1 MGHSARAKFKR
12 EIRQQ
17 RLTTVIETRK
27 DKSKRA
33 AIQLAL
39 ERAAAQPKSHD
50 GSRPQFESLSKRLN
64 AGRLPSSEKSNSAR
78 ICVEEGAQEKRSKAA
93 KWGVPVAALTD
104 TKTRGKSTARTR
116 ICRLN
121 KPK

>member
-64 AGRLPSSEKSNSAR
+64 AGRLPSSEK
-78 ICVEEGAQEKRSKAA
+78 V
-93 KWGVPVAALTD
+93 
-104 TKTRGKSTARTR
+104 TARVYVSKR
-116 ICRLN
+116 EHRKSAQRQQSGVCLWLR
-121 KPK
+121 